1 MISKGR
7 VFAML
12 AADVSVEYLTLVC
25 KDTGSLEI
33 IRYLWLI
40 VQLHMREASG
50 DWVTFSFPFFHI
62 LREDLAHNPQ
72 RHYENDPIHFVY
84 AMHF

>member
-33 IRYLWLI
+33 IGYLWLI

-50 DWVTFSFPFFHI
+50 D
-62 LREDLAHNPQ
+62 
-72 RHYENDPIHFVY
+72 
-84 AMHF
+84 